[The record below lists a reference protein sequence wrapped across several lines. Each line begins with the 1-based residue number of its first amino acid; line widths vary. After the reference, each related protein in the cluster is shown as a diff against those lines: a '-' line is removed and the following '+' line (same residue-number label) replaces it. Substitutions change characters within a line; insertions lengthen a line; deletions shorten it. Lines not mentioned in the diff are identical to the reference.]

1 MELLNIS
8 ATKRKWRQLKQY
20 VEAYPRPFPP
30 SSLEVKR
37 LLEKDYELQKVLVS
51 VEKARYTLK

>member
-8 ATKRKWRQLKQY
+8 ATKRKWRHLKQY
-20 VEAYPRPFPP
+20 VEAYPRPFSP